1 MEEWMKEIE
10 SLDQGLKKKNRI
22 TKAWC
27 SSEMKA
33 MCLKT
38 NPEAIQKNTQLQEKQ
53 GTNQSSP
60 S

>member
-10 SLDQGLKKKNRI
+10 NLDQGLKKNRI

-38 NPEAIQKNTQLQEKQ
+38 SPAAIQNTQSQEK
-53 GTNQSSP
+53 
-60 S
+60 

>member
-1 MEEWMKEIE
+1 MKTKRRRVELEEWMKEIE
-10 SLDQGLKKKNRI
+10 SLDQGLKKNRI

-38 NPEAIQKNTQLQEKQ
+38 SPAAIQNTQSQEK
-53 GTNQSSP
+53 
-60 S
+60 